1 MVMGPLGRNSKL
13 PFINLLPPFLPP
25 LSSTLTFPPPLGFS
39 CHGYGSRTRVHSL
52 LPSPPSSL
60 TTLAF
65 LKGMIPVSMGLGYSP
80 VAPFLFRFIP
90 PSSVATMVFLKG
102 AIPKPI
108 SSGFSAQHR
117 QAWALD
123 YLAALSFIV
132 SFLLRPCQPWDFL
145 AAWFKLLHTR
155 LRIQYSGPPGSS

>member
-1 MVMGPLGRNSKL
+1 MGMVLEPVCTELRQWARA
-13 PFINLLPPFLPP
+13 P
-25 LSSTLTFPPPLGFS
+25 
-39 CHGYGSRTRVHSL
+39 SL
-52 LPSPPSSL
+52 LPSPSSSL

-80 VAPFLFRFIP
+80 IAPFLFRFIP

-117 QAWALD
+117 QA
-123 YLAALSFIV
+123 
-132 SFLLRPCQPWDFL
+132 
-145 AAWFKLLHTR
+145 
-155 LRIQYSGPPGSS
+155 